1 MADPD
6 DEDLAELAD
15 ELSDVL
21 RELRDELRHSRRQR
35 DGQSGGLGIDLPSP
49 PSPGELLKFTD
60 ERLIPAAVAVLEAN
74 IRALEL
80 LQGAI
85 RLARPDRAGE
95 NAAAA
100 RAHAESLSRSTLER
114 LDDVLADLQEAAA
127 DGTLPPNAQA
137 RDVIT
142 EARRLREEID
152 AALAPGGDDAAADA
166 DGAEDDAGETPGESD
181 DRRDR
186 DPFGLDD
193 PPEVDVDVEGEL
205 RSIKAELGKIEEPE
219 EEDDESAGDD
229 GEESDA
235 GDDEGRPDDGSGAG
249 RTADESE
256 TDGEATGDSTSGDA
270 TDATGDD
277 ADPSSADA
285 DGG

>member
-21 RELRDELRHSRRQR
+21 RELRDELRDARRER
-35 DGQSGGLGIDLPSP
+35 DEQSDGLGIDLPSP

-114 LDDVLADLQEAAA
+114 LDGVLADLQEAAA

-152 AALAPGGDDAAADA
+152 AALAPATDEPGADA
-166 DGAEDDAGETPGESD
+166 DGHPDEADSGESSGEPD
-181 DRRDR
+181 EERRR

-193 PPEVDVDVEGEL
+193 TPEVDVDVEGEL
-205 RSIKAELGKIEEPE
+205 RSIKAELGKIEESDG
-219 EEDDESAGDD
+219 EDDAGSTGED
-229 GEESDA
+229 GEEPDA
-235 GDDEGRPDDGSGAG
+235 DDDASPDEGSGAD
-249 RTADESE
+249 RTDDGSE
-256 TDGEATGDSTSGDA
+256 TDGEDTADSASGA
-270 TDATGDD
+270 
-277 ADPSSADA
+277 ADGA